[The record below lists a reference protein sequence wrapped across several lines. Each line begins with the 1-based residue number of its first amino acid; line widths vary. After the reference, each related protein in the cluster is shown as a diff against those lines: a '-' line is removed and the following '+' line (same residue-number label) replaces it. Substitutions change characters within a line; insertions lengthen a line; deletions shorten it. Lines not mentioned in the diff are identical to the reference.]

1 LVTPADAHAEDARV
15 LVGQIAADLG
25 REPRVRLR
33 REVGF
38 EEEVRS
44 LYVDAD
50 LRVGVGSQLQWRRM
64 FVGIIDVLLD
74 LELVPPALHHATQS
88 CDVDTQRDAYLNF
101 WLVMRT
107 GAAGT

>member
-1 LVTPADAHAEDARV
+1 LVANLAFVSVARS
-15 LVGQIAADLG
+15 AS
-25 REPRVRLR
+25 RKRW
-33 REVGF
+33 
-38 EEEVRS
+38 RS